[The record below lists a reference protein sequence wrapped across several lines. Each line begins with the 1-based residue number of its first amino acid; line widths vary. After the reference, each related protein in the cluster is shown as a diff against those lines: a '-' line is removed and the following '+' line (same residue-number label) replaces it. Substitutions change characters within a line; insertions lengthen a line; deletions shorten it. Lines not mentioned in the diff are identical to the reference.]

1 MSTAERYR
9 ELRSGYYRRVELG
22 VVIAVGLHAL
32 LFTLSPP
39 YVPRPFHLP
48 AAERPLRLVEEPGV
62 ARLLAAAP
70 RAPGTRAAMEVPAPA
85 LAAVES
91 EQLETAPASRVRAAA
106 AASTAA
112 GGASVGGGGGGAGEG
127 EAIGDEPPVFY
138 SYETAP
144 RIVRRVQPDYPLR
157 ARVAGEEG
165 TVVINV
171 NVAATGGIL
180 RAWVA
185 QSTAAESLVEA
196 ALDAV
201 YQFQFLPGKQGGYPV
216 KCTVAIPFHFSLKK
230 VP

>member
-70 RAPGTRAAMEVPAPA
+70 RAPGAPAAMEVPAPA

-91 EQLETAPASRVRAAA
+91 AQLETVPASRVRVAA
-106 AASTAA
+106 AA
-112 GGASVGGGGGGAGEG
+112 GGAGVGAAGGGAGGAG
-127 EAIGDEPPVFY
+127 EAEGIGDEPPVFY

>member
-9 ELRSGYYRRVELG
+9 ALRSGYYRRVEIGAIAALG
-22 VVIAVGLHAL
+22 IHAAFFAL
-32 LFTLSPP
+32 APP

-48 AAERPLRLVEEPGV
+48 PERPLRLVEEPAG
-62 ARLLAAAP
+62 AGSEAPREAPPPAAP
-70 RAPGTRAAMEVPAPA
+70 VVRATPM

-91 EQLETAPASRVRAAA
+91 EQIEQVPGARARASGPQTSA
-106 AASTAA
+106 T
-112 GGASVGGGGGGAGEG
+112 GEG
-127 EAIGDEPPVFY
+127 TGVAVRGGTGTGAYEEPPVFY

-144 RIVRRVQPDYPLR
+144 RAVRRVEPEYPVA
-157 ARVAGEEG
+157 ARIAGAEG

-171 NVAATGGIL
+171 NIDSNGRIL

-185 QSTAAESLVEA
+185 QTTAPESLVEA

-201 YQFQFLPGKQGGYPV
+201 YQFEFLPGKQGAYPV

-230 VP
+230 TS

>member
-1 MSTAERYR
+1 MSTAGRYR

-22 VVIAVGLHAL
+22 VVIAVGVHAL

-48 AAERPLRLVEEPGV
+48 AAERPLRLVEEPGG
-62 ARLLAAAP
+62 ARVAAAP
-70 RAPGTRAAMEVPAPA
+70 APAPGVRASMDVPAPA
-85 LAAVES
+85 IAAIEG
-91 EQLETAPASRVRAAA
+91 EQLETVPANRARAAA
-106 AASTAA
+106 TVA
-112 GGASVGGGGGGAGEG
+112 GGGEGAAGGGGGAGEG
-127 EAIGDEPPVFY
+127 TGIGDEPPVFY

-144 RIVRRVQPDYPLR
+144 RVVRRVEPEYPLR

-171 NVAATGGIL
+171 NVDAAGRIL

-185 QSTAAESLVEA
+185 QSTAPESLVEA
-196 ALDAV
+196 ALDAI

-216 KCTVAIPFHFSLKK
+216 KCTVAIPFHFSLKR
-230 VP
+230 VS